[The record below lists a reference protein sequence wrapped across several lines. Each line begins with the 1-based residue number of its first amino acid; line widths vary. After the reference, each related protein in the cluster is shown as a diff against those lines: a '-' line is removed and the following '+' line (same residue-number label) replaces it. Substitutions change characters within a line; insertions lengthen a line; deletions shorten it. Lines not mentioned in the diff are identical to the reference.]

1 MNSCRGV
8 CDKYKVK
15 KKQRG
20 SYYEE
25 GFKHCPTC
33 ELFIKWDGVVCPCC
47 HVKLRHPRRVLL
59 LGGHTLSYLLYL
71 FDSCFTMENDDAPSD
86 LLKLLDQ
93 DEKLLLYMKQ
103 KKYRPS
109 INIES
114 VAITDR
120 RVIFRKPSMLTI
132 KKSFTDYSYADILNV
147 TIDKGPLRS
156 TLNLNLRLDGSDLLV
171 DDIPNDEA
179 QEAFKLIR
187 QGIDNARSKFTV

>member
-1 MNSCRGV
+1 
-8 CDKYKVK
+8 
-15 KKQRG
+15 
-20 SYYEE
+20 
-25 GFKHCPTC
+25 
-33 ELFIKWDGVVCPCC
+33 
-47 HVKLRHPRRVLL
+47 
-59 LGGHTLSYLLYL
+59 
-71 FDSCFTMENDDAPSD
+71 MENDDAPSD

-114 VAITDR
+114 VAITNR

-156 TLNLNLRLDGSDLLV
+156 TLNLNLRLDGSDLLM

>member
-1 MNSCRGV
+1 
-8 CDKYKVK
+8 
-15 KKQRG
+15 
-20 SYYEE
+20 
-25 GFKHCPTC
+25 
-33 ELFIKWDGVVCPCC
+33 
-47 HVKLRHPRRVLL
+47 
-59 LGGHTLSYLLYL
+59 
-71 FDSCFTMENDDAPSD
+71 MENDDAPSD

-93 DEKLLLYMKQ
+93 DEKLLLYMEQ

-109 INIES
+109 INKES

>member
-1 MNSCRGV
+1 
-8 CDKYKVK
+8 
-15 KKQRG
+15 
-20 SYYEE
+20 
-25 GFKHCPTC
+25 
-33 ELFIKWDGVVCPCC
+33 
-47 HVKLRHPRRVLL
+47 
-59 LGGHTLSYLLYL
+59 
-71 FDSCFTMENDDAPSD
+71 MENDDAPSD

-103 KKYRPS
+103 KKYHPA

-114 VAITDR
+114 VAITNR

-156 TLNLNLRLDGSDLLV
+156 TLNLNLRMDGSDLLV
-171 DDIPNDEA
+171 DDIPNDAA

-187 QGIDNARSKFTV
+187 QGIDSARSKFTV

>member
-1 MNSCRGV
+1 
-8 CDKYKVK
+8 
-15 KKQRG
+15 
-20 SYYEE
+20 
-25 GFKHCPTC
+25 
-33 ELFIKWDGVVCPCC
+33 
-47 HVKLRHPRRVLL
+47 
-59 LGGHTLSYLLYL
+59 
-71 FDSCFTMENDDAPSD
+71 MEHDDAPSD

-103 KKYRPS
+103 KKYHPA

-114 VAITDR
+114 VAVTDK

-156 TLNLNLRLDGSDLLV
+156 TLNLNLRMDGSDLIV
-171 DDIPNDEA
+171 EDIPNDDA

-187 QGIDNARSKFTV
+187 QGIDKARTRFSV

>member
-1 MNSCRGV
+1 
-8 CDKYKVK
+8 
-15 KKQRG
+15 
-20 SYYEE
+20 
-25 GFKHCPTC
+25 
-33 ELFIKWDGVVCPCC
+33 
-47 HVKLRHPRRVLL
+47 
-59 LGGHTLSYLLYL
+59 
-71 FDSCFTMENDDAPSD
+71 MENDDAPSD

-114 VAITDR
+114 VAITNR